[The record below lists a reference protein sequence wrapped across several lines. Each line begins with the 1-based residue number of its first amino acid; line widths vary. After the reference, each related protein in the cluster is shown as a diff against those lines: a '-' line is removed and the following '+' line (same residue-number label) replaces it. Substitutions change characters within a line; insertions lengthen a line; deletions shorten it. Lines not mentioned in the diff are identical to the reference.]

1 MTGEQELFVDYL
13 DDREFVVAGFS
24 YGAIE
29 AFEYCLSATTRIN
42 KLQLLSPAFFQ
53 NTTKSFKKKELQY
66 FSKNPKAYMKQ
77 FYENITDQNID
88 KYKTI
93 GTKEQLNKL
102 LNYQWNI
109 NQLDVLT
116 DKGTNIEIFLG
127 LDDTISPNDD
137 VITFFKNFATIYQY
151 KNKGHML

>member
-1 MTGEQELFVDYL
+1 
-13 DDREFVVAGFS
+13 
-24 YGAIE
+24 
-29 AFEYCLSATTRIN
+29 
-42 KLQLLSPAFFQ
+42 
-53 NTTKSFKKKELQY
+53 
-66 FSKNPKAYMKQ
+66 MKQ